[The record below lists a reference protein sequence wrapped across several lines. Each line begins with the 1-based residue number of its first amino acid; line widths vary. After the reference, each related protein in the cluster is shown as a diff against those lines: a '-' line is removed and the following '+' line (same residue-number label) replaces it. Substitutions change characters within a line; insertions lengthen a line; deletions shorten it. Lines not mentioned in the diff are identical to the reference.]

1 MSAVTVS
8 ASDFVRALT
17 AAKAVVASKIDIP
30 ALSCA
35 LISASNGRLEVK
47 ATDLTQSVAFG
58 VACEGSGK
66 WLLNHDR
73 LQAFAS
79 ALPKSGVVRITGEG
93 LGASLRCGTVSCR
106 IPGLDPS
113 IYPEITDKP
122 RFDCAPV
129 SDGVEFPQLVN
140 RIAAACDTEGSYAL
154 RGVHVLIRNGICRA
168 SVAASAI
175 MATETRDC
183 PADVLV
189 DKVLDVSTASTIA
202 QLFTTGPVWIVENE
216 GSIWVENNSL
226 TYHSKTV
233 DAVPP
238 DVASIA
244 ANAEATASIDTASL
258 LRSLKATQLVSH
270 QTTRAVYL
278 STSPDD
284 SYIGATT
291 IDGTLCVPFDADG
304 GATIAAAVNGDK
316 MRKIITAAGVETVT
330 IGMSSKSG
338 IVNIPHIQV
347 SAGRFFGLIAP
358 MQIEHHNVDAITSAR
373 AVGDEM
379 KAAA

>member
-1 MSAVTVS
+1 MSLVNVS
-8 ASDFVRALT
+8 ASDFIRALA
-17 AAKAVVASKIDIP
+17 AAKAVVASKIDIA

-35 LISASNGRLEVK
+35 LISASNGRLEVM
-47 ATDLTQSVAFG
+47 ATDLTQSVSVG
-58 VACEGSGK
+58 VPCEGSGK

-79 ALPKSGVVRITGEG
+79 ALPKSGVVRISGEG

-106 IPGLDPS
+106 IPGLDPAT
-113 IYPEITDKP
+113 YPEIVSKP

-140 RIAAACDTEGSYAL
+140 RIAAACDNEGSYTL
-154 RGVHVLIRNGICRA
+154 RGVHVLIRNGVCRA

-183 PADVLV
+183 PADVMV

-202 QLFTTGPVWIVENE
+202 QLFTAGPVWVMEND

-238 DVASIA
+238 DVASIS
-244 ANAEATASIDTASL
+244 ANAPACAAVDTASL
-258 LRSLKATQLVSH
+258 LRALKATQLVSH
-270 QTTRAVYL
+270 QTTRSVYL
-278 STSPDD
+278 STAPHD

-291 IDGTLCVPFDADG
+291 IDGTLCVPFEADG
-304 GATIAAAVNGDK
+304 EAEIAAAVNGDK
-316 MRKIITAAGVETVT
+316 MRKIITAAGVETVN
-330 IGMSSKSG
+330 IGLSSKSG

-358 MQIEHHNVDAITSAR
+358 MQIEQHNVDAITSAR
-373 AVGDEM
+373 AAGDEM
-379 KAAA
+379 KEAA